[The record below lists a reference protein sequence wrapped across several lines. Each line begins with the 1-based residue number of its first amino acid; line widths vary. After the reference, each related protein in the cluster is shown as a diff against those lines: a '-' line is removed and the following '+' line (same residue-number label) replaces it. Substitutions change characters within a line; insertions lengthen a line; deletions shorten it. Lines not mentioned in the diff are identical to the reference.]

1 MSRFFKIMEV
11 NVNVVNT
18 ALTYHQKSF
27 SAAAVSSLSML
38 VQRAPHLGSEFNDAW
53 RVVIRK

>member
-1 MSRFFKIMEV
+1 MEV